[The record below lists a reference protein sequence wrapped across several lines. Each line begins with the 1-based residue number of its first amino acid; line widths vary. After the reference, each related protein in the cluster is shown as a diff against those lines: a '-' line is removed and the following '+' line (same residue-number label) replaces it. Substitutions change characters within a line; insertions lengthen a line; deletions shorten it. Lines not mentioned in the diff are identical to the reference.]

1 MRELIRKYQETGQDT
16 EILEALLNY
25 VNEDLTT
32 LKYNDN
38 APEVED
44 GLKYVAYRIRAFMM
58 KNCFAKRNARNLTER
73 SNQSEDFEGL
83 HEF

>member
-44 GLKYVAYRIRAFMM
+44 GLKYVAYRIRH
-58 KNCFAKRNARNLTER
+58 
-73 SNQSEDFEGL
+73 S
-83 HEF
+83 